1 MSTRRTL
8 VGSVA
13 ATGASVAVLA
23 AVRDGTVDAA
33 DGVVLV
39 AALAVLARTAI
50 RLASDPERGH
60 GDDEHGP

>member
-60 GDDEHGP
+60 GDDERGP

>member
-8 VGSVA
+8 VGSIA

-23 AVRDGTVDAA
+23 AVRDGTVDVA

-50 RLASDPERGH
+50 RLASDPERGQG
-60 GDDEHGP
+60 GDERGP